1 MELILCRESLL
12 LLYCKLK
19 IKKLLNM
26 DLMTFEE
33 YQDIYGSVDE
43 LDLPINAKEY
53 IDGILYVY
61 PELIP

>member
-1 MELILCRESLL
+1 ML
-12 LLYCKLK
+12 
-19 IKKLLNM
+19 
-26 DLMTFEE
+26 TFEE
-33 YQDIYGSVDE
+33 YQDLFGSVDE